1 MSKGLHSKVDLPVAA
16 GAGSR
21 IDRDHVELAASRSPL
36 ADLVER
42 RLEACGIR
50 DDRPVLVAVSG
61 GIDSTALLAI
71 AAALARRRRPRRMR
85 PVVGHVDHALRSGS
99 AADAEAVGTLA
110 SALDVPFRST
120 RLVWSEPG
128 SGGVSSAAARD
139 ARWEALCRLAVDVG
153 AESILAGHHADDQ
166 AETVLLRL
174 ARGTGLDGLSGIP
187 EQRSLGAGC
196 RVVRPLLAARRDAIT
211 ALVEATGLPVR
222 HDPTNDRRDRAR
234 EMIRHDVLPRL
245 ESIHPGAAG
254 RIAAV
259 ATEVRDMA
267 SIPPLGAPPWRRDI
281 FPDLDPGR
289 IGTLVRDAAIELQ
302 PVAASTP
309 RSVWDDVVR
318 MLLDGDPAPRR
329 IRIAAGFDLVSARGM
344 VAFERH
350 DGAPDAAVE

>member
-1 MSKGLHSKVDLPVAA
+1 
-16 GAGSR
+16 
-21 IDRDHVELAASRSPL
+21 
-36 ADLVER
+36 
-42 RLEACGIR
+42 
-50 DDRPVLVAVSG
+50 
-61 GIDSTALLAI
+61 
-71 AAALARRRRPRRMR
+71 
-85 PVVGHVDHALRSGS
+85 
-99 AADAEAVGTLA
+99 
-110 SALDVPFRST
+110 
-120 RLVWSEPG
+120 
-128 SGGVSSAAARD
+128 
-139 ARWEALCRLAVDVG
+139 
-153 AESILAGHHADDQ
+153 
-166 AETVLLRL
+166 
-174 ARGTGLDGLSGIP
+174 
-187 EQRSLGAGC
+187 
-196 RVVRPLLAARRDAIT
+196 VVRPLLAARRDAIV